1 MEYNPENAVTLIDA
15 YGEQRPLAME
25 DCFSVEVR
33 PL

>member
-1 MEYNPENAVTLIDA
+1 MEYNLENAVTLIDA
-15 YGEQRPLAME
+15 YGERRLLPME